1 MKDKIKKIQSVMNK
15 HLEEGNIKKVKKDI
29 KHISVKTVYNTFGYR
44 VIFDKLKNLKVEL
57 NIYKGRT
64 IAGREF
70 QETDNTEKKLRMI
83 RLKIRFENNLINL
96 IEPIDNIKAREIIED
111 IDIDFSLIEK
121 FFLKE
126 YGKYLTRKIIS
137 PIRDL
142 LDDDKTFKEGDKL
155 ITLRLL
161 YEDFIKLTQF
171 LSLLINDFQN
181 KNVNI

>member
-1 MKDKIKKIQSVMNK
+1 
-15 HLEEGNIKKVKKDI
+15 
-29 KHISVKTVYNTFGYR
+29 
-44 VIFDKLKNLKVEL
+44 
-57 NIYKGRT
+57 
-64 IAGREF
+64 
-70 QETDNTEKKLRMI
+70 MI

>member
-1 MKDKIKKIQSVMNK
+1 MKDKIKKVQSVMNK
-15 HLEEGNIKKVKKDI
+15 HLEEGNIRKVKKDI
-29 KHISVKTVYNTFGYR
+29 KHISVKTVYNNFGYR

-64 IAGREF
+64 IAGREL

-83 RLKIRFENNLINL
+83 RLKIKFENNLINL
-96 IEPIDNIKAREIIED
+96 IEPIDNIQAREIIED

-126 YGKYLTRKIIS
+126 YGKYLTHKIIS

-142 LDDDKTFKEGDKL
+142 LDDKTFKEGDKL
-155 ITLRLL
+155 ITLRLS
-161 YEDFIKLTQF
+161 YDDFIKLTQF
-171 LSLLINDFQN
+171 LSLIINDFQN